1 MIPLIILGCLS
12 LFYLLFQTEMTRSF
26 EITDAN
32 NYLYIAHL
40 IDQGKILYKDI
51 FLDNFPLATYTAWFY
66 HKITFGSVQGF
77 FFTGSIEG
85 LAIVCLLYYIL
96 LKKTKNSYAALLGA
110 LTFFSSFVFIRTTT
124 SQTGIYTAILFFT
137 ISYLFFE
144 KKKFVISGV
153 FVALAILT
161 KAYLLP
167 MGVALFITLF
177 FEHRKELWKFILG
190 GVAAGLVVMLP
201 TIFFALPQFI
211 SQTFH
216 YGLVRAITESK
227 LYILVYFLSF
237 DFLIAFWVVAA
248 WFLRKS
254 SLPIWLMSL
263 LTPLFFLVYKDV
275 YYIYLVM
282 IVWIAAMTA
291 GLWLSKNKF
300 KPSVIIIL
308 YAVIL
313 SCVLLR
319 NGTYIITKMSNMNKI
334 ISVDKMV
341 AVIKKEKPDALYGPS
356 VLVNGF
362 SYLSG
367 IPPYRDHIDMTAQQF
382 DNGNLNKT
390 KWTEDVVK
398 TNTIL
403 VYYGSEKNG
412 QMTLDSTVTDL
423 SVLRK
428 NKCRIVHKE
437 PIEGVEAMTTHIVLI
452 KCND

>member
-1 MIPLIILGCLS
+1 MIPLIILGCIS
-12 LFYLLFQTEMTRSF
+12 LFYLLFQNEMTRTF

-40 IDQGKILYKDI
+40 LDQGKVLYRDI

-66 HKITFGSVQGF
+66 HKITFGNIQGF
-77 FFTGSIEG
+77 FFTGAIEG

-96 LKKTKNSYAALLGA
+96 LKKTKNEYAALLGA

-144 KKKFVISGV
+144 KKKFLWSGV

-167 MGVALFITLF
+167 LGVALFISIL
-177 FEHRKELWKFILG
+177 FEHKKETLKFVIG
-190 GVAAGLVVMLP
+190 GVIAGLVVMLP
-201 TIFFALPQFI
+201 TILFALPQFI

-216 YGLVRAITESK
+216 YGLVRSTTESK
-227 LYILVYFLSF
+227 MYILVYFMNF
-237 DFLIAFWVVAA
+237 DFIIGLWVIAA
-248 WFLRKS
+248 WFLRKT
-254 SLPIWLMSL
+254 SLPIWIMGI
-263 LTPLFFLVYKDV
+263 LTPLFFFVYKDF

-282 IVWIAAMTA
+282 IVWIGSMSA
-291 GLWLSKNKF
+291 GIWLSKNKY
-300 KPSVIIIL
+300 KPTIIIMV
-308 YAVIL
+308 YAAIL
-313 SCVLLR
+313 ICILLR
-319 NGTYIITKMSNMNKI
+319 NGTYIISKMRNMNKLI
-334 ISVDKMV
+334 NIEKVIGI
-341 AVIKKEKPDALYGPS
+341 IKKEKPDYLYGPS
-356 VLVNGF
+356 VVVNGF

-367 IPPYRDHIDMTAQQF
+367 IPPYKGHIDVTAQQF
-382 DNGNLNKT
+382 GNGNLDKT
-390 KWTEDVVK
+390 KWTEEVVK

-423 SVLRK
+423 KVLRK
-428 NKCRIVHKE
+428 HTCRVVHKE

-452 KCND
+452 KCVN